1 MRKIKTGKLIPN
13 KKLVKIGQ
21 LAIMFDVLPSTIN
34 FYTREGLLPES
45 GRSRGGYRL
54 YDSEKAMSI
63 LTRIENLQA
72 KKRLSIS
79 EIKKLL

>member
-1 MRKIKTGKLIPN
+1 MRKIKTGKLTPN

-21 LAIMFDVLPSTIN
+21 LAEMFDVLPSTIN
-34 FYTREGLLPES
+34 FYTREGLLPEA

-54 YDSEKAMSI
+54 YDPEKA
-63 LTRIENLQA
+63 LAALNKIESLQF

>member
-13 KKLVKIGQ
+13 KRLVKIGQ
-21 LAIMFDVLPSTIN
+21 LAVLFKVLPSTIN

-54 YDSEKAMSI
+54 YDPEKAMSI
-63 LTRIENLQA
+63 LAKIENLQA